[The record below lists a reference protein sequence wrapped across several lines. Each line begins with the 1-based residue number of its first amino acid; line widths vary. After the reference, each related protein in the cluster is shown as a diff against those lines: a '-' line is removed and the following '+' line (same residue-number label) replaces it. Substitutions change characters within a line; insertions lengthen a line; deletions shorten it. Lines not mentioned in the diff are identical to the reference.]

1 MLIYE
6 YRYNFL
12 GSIIQREYKMKLILN
27 NIEKNFGEKIVLRG
41 CSCEFEQ
48 GKIYGLLGR
57 NGAGKT
63 TLFNSIYGEY
73 KDVKGQAL
81 IEDEEGQRILQS
93 DDVELIYAQPMLP
106 EFLTGYEFIKFYC
119 DVHAKGNDINIPEL
133 FACLSFDTKDA
144 NRIIKGYSSG
154 MKSKLHI
161 MTLLI
166 SKPKIM
172 LLDEPLTSLD
182 VVVAEGIK
190 NILLSFKSDHIIIL
204 STHIMQLAKDMC
216 DEIVLLKDGK
226 LKELTSLD
234 KNSVDY
240 EQAIISSLIDDGP
253 QDGSEV

>member
-1 MLIYE
+1 
-6 YRYNFL
+6 
-12 GSIIQREYKMKLILN
+12 MKLILQD
-27 NIEKNFGEKIVLRG
+27 IEKSFGEKNVLAG
-41 CSCEFEQ
+41 CSCTFEQ

-81 IEDEEGQRILQS
+81 IEDEEGQRGLHS

-119 DVHAKGNDINIPEL
+119 DVHAKDRNINIPEL
-133 FACLSFDTKDA
+133 FASLSFDINDA
-144 NRIIKGYSSG
+144 DRIIKGYSSG

-182 VVVAEGIK
+182 VVVAEEIK

-226 LKELTSLD
+226 LKELAELD
-234 KNSVDY
+234 KNSADY
-240 EQAIISSLIDDGP
+240 EQAIISSLVSDEAMD
-253 QDGSEV
+253 SEV

>member
-1 MLIYE
+1 M
-6 YRYNFL
+6 
-12 GSIIQREYKMKLILN
+12 
-27 NIEKNFGEKIVLRG
+27 
-41 CSCEFEQ
+41 
-48 GKIYGLLGR
+48 
-57 NGAGKT
+57 
-63 TLFNSIYGEY
+63 
-73 KDVKGQAL
+73 
-81 IEDEEGQRILQS
+81 IEDEEGQRVLHS

-119 DVHAKGNDINIPEL
+119 DVHAKDSNINIPEL
-133 FACLSFDTKDA
+133 FASLSFDINDA
-144 NRIIKGYSSG
+144 DRIIKGYSSG

-182 VVVAEGIK
+182 VVVAEEIK

-226 LKELTSLD
+226 LKELAELD
-234 KNSVDY
+234 KNSADY
-240 EQAIISSLIDDGP
+240 EQAIISSLVNDEAMD
-253 QDGSEV
+253 SEV